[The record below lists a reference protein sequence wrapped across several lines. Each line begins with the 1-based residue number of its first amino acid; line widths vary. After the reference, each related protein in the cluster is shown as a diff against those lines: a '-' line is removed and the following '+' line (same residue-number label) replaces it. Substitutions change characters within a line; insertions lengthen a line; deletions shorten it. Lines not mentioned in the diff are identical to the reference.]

1 MSDFL
6 STMADASH
14 LRAGDARAKSGMTG
28 LTSRAS
34 SSRPVVPLDLPKTG
48 FDLIAEVK
56 LASPA
61 DGQLV
66 TSDNPGRLCQELAVL
81 YENGGAAAI
90 SVLTEPTRFHGDL
103 DHLEAVAAV
112 VDVPV
117 MRKDFLVDPI
127 QVIEARAVGASG
139 VLLVSKMI
147 EASVLAEM
155 TDTAIGFGMF
165 ALVEV
170 FDEADLDK
178 ASIVFDRMILIGV
191 NARNLTTLQVEPRRL
206 AKLAPQLPQHLTR
219 VAESGVKT
227 PSDSALAAE
236 LGYRLALVGT
246 AIVTSEAPTETVRTL
261 IAAGRGLMPVR
272 PAL

>member
-1 MSDFL
+1 
-6 STMADASH
+6 MADASH
-14 LRAGDARAKSGMTG
+14 LRAGVVRARSGMMG
-28 LTSRAS
+28 LSSRAS
-34 SSRPVVPLDLPKTG
+34 SARPVVPLDLPEIG

-66 TSDNPGRLCQELAVL
+66 ASDNPGRLCQELAVL

-90 SVLTEPTRFHGDL
+90 SVLTEPSRFHGDL
-103 DHLEAVAAV
+103 EHLEGVAAV
-112 VDVPV
+112 VNVPV

-127 QVIEARAVGASG
+127 QVIEARAAGASG
-139 VLLVSKMI
+139 ILLVAKL
-147 EASVLAEM
+147 VGGPLLAEM
-155 TDTAIGFGMF
+155 TDAAIGFGMF
-165 ALVEV
+165 VLVEV

-178 ASIVFDRMILIGV
+178 ASIVFDRKILIGV

-206 AKLAPQLPQHLTR
+206 TDLAPRLPHHLTR

-227 PSDSALAAE
+227 PSDGALAAR

-246 AIVTSEAPTETVRTL
+246 ALVTSEAPGEMTRSLLE
-261 IAAGRGLMPVR
+261 AGRSLMSAR
-272 PAL
+272 PTS